1 MTLSITRLDDTVR
14 GAALARLAAIVQEK
28 SFQIGPE
35 MTLASGQKSTVYFNM
50 KPTMLDAE
58 GALLIAMLVL
68 DLIDD
73 VKVDLVGGLEM
84 GAVPIAA
91 ATAAVSQA
99 RGSPISAFFIR
110 KQAKEHGTRSLI
122 EGLAPNH
129 SLAGKQ
135 VIVLEDVTTT
145 GGSALKAVDAVRA
158 EGGTVL
164 AVITVVD
171 RQEGAEE
178 AFAAA
183 GLAFRSLL
191 TKGDFV
197 PTERQPELPPLT
209 A

>member
-35 MTLASGQKSTVYFNM
+35 MTLASGQTSTVYFNM

-58 GALLIAMLVL
+58 GALLIAMLIL

-73 VKVDLVGGLEM
+73 VKVDFIGGLEM
-84 GAVPIAA
+84 GAVPIAS

-99 RGSPISAFFIR
+99 RGLPISAFFIR

-122 EGLAPNH
+122 EGLAPGIT
-129 SLAGKQ
+129 LAGKQ
-135 VIVLEDVTTT
+135 LVVVEDVTTT
-145 GGSALKAVDAVRA
+145 GGSALKAVEAIRA

-164 AVITVVD
+164 AVITILD
-171 RQEGAEE
+171 RQEGAED
-178 AFAAA
+178 AFATA

-191 TKGDFV
+191 TKGDFLV
-197 PTERQPELPPLT
+197 AEEAAPPPLT